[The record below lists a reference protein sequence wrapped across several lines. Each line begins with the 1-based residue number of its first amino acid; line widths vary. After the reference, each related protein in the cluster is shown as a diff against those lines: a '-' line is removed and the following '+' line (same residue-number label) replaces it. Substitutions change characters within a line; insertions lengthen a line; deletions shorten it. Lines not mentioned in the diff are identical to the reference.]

1 MIEAWTLR
9 TDRVCE
15 EEEAFRQKLRN
26 LSDEERAN
34 FYRIYN
40 KKLRDPDT
48 YAVLN
53 WLFLTGMHHAYLGR
67 WVRALINLSVMVI
80 GIMLLFTE
88 NAPVGFL
95 MIIAILAIEIPA
107 LFRSQVIVADFNTQQ
122 GEEVL
127 RQMQS
132 QASQPAQNQT

>member
-9 TDRVCE
+9 KDRLQE
-15 EEEAFRQKLRN
+15 QDESFRQKLRD
-26 LSDEERAN
+26 LSDEERAS

-67 WVRALINLSVMVI
+67 WVRALINISVMVG
-80 GIMLLFTE
+80 GIILLFSE
-88 NAPVGFL
+88 NAQIGFW
-95 MIIAILAIEIPA
+95 MIVAILAIEIPA
-107 LFRSQVIVADFNTQQ
+107 LFRSQIIVEDFNLRQ
-122 GEEVL
+122 GEKALE
-127 RQMQS
+127 QMQS
-132 QASQPAQNQT
+132 QAPQPVQNQT

>member
-9 TDRVCE
+9 TDRVRE

-34 FYRIYN
+34 FYRVYN

-48 YAVLN
+48 HAVLN

-67 WVRALINLSVMVI
+67 WVRALINLSVMII
-80 GIMLLFTE
+80 GIMLLLTE

-95 MIIAILAIEIPA
+95 MIVVILAIEIPA

-122 GEEVL
+122 GKKVL

-132 QASQPAQNQT
+132 QAPQPVQNQT

>member
-9 TDRVCE
+9 QDRVRE
-15 EEEAFRQKLRN
+15 EEENFRQKLRN
-26 LSDEERAN
+26 LSDAERAD

-67 WVRALINLSVMVI
+67 WVRALINLSVMLV
-80 GIMLLFTE
+80 GIALLFTE
-88 NAPVGFL
+88 NAQIGFW
-95 MIIAILAIEIPA
+95 MIVAILAIEIPA
-107 LFRSQVIVADFNTQQ
+107 LFRSQIIVADFNTQQ
-122 GEEVL
+122 GEKVL
-127 RQMQS
+127 QRMQNQATQKPQS
-132 QASQPAQNQT
+132 QT